1 MLLWLI
7 ISMKKIPNDLYKKIV
22 QVSTQVK
29 MELRRKGIVVPV
41 ENRDGSVTVGSY
53 LIVKDA
59 EGFYSIL
66 DRDNDIVVDQINLPQ
81 TAVVLANNLALG
93 RFKDLK
99 LIDADK
105 NYGYAAFDELLHMRA
120 VEKSS
125 KRSLEY
131 FDVMLTKGMLA
142 RAKKESYRS
151 DIVRSFEKLLNQV

>member
-1 MLLWLI
+1 
-7 ISMKKIPNDLYKKIV
+7 MKKIPNDLYKKIV

-29 MELRRKGIVVPV
+29 MDLRRKGIVVPV

-53 LIVKDA
+53 LIVKDS

-81 TAVVLANNLALG
+81 TAVVVANNLALG
-93 RFKDLK
+93 HYKDIK
-99 LIDADK
+99 LINADK
-105 NYGYAAFDELLHMRA
+105 NYGYAAFDEMLHMRA
-120 VEKSS
+120 VEKSN

-131 FDVMLTKGMLA
+131 FDVQLTKGMLA

>member
-1 MLLWLI
+1 
-7 ISMKKIPNDLYKKIV
+7 MKKIPNDLYKKIV

-81 TAVVLANNLALG
+81 TAVVVANNLALG

>member
-1 MLLWLI
+1 
-7 ISMKKIPNDLYKKIV
+7 MKKIPNDLYKKIV

-29 MELRRKGIVVPV
+29 KDLRRKGIVVPV
-41 ENRDGSVTVGSY
+41 ENRDGTVKVGSY
-53 LIVKDA
+53 LIVKDS

-66 DRDNDIVVDQINLPQ
+66 DRDNDVVVDQINLPQ

-93 RFKDLK
+93 RYKDVN
-99 LIDADK
+99 LINADK

-125 KRSLEY
+125 KKSLEY

>member
-1 MLLWLI
+1 
-7 ISMKKIPNDLYKKIV
+7 MKKIPNDLYKKIV

-41 ENRDGSVTVGSY
+41 ENRNGSVTVGSY
-53 LIVKDA
+53 LIIKDSA
-59 EGFYSIL
+59 GFYSIL
-66 DRDNDIVVDQINLPQ
+66 DRDNDVVVDQINLPQ
-81 TAVVLANNLALG
+81 TAVVVANNLALG
-93 RFKDLK
+93 RFKDIN
-99 LIDADK
+99 LINADK

-120 VEKSS
+120 VEKSN

>member
-1 MLLWLI
+1 MCI
-7 ISMKKIPNDLYKKIV
+7 
-22 QVSTQVK
+22 
-29 MELRRKGIVVPV
+29 
-41 ENRDGSVTVGSY
+41 RDRSVGNY
-53 LIVKDA
+53 LIVKDF

-66 DRDNDIVVDQINLPQ
+66 DRDNDVVVDQINLPQ
-81 TAVVLANNLALG
+81 TAVVVANNLALG
-93 RFKDLK
+93 RYKDVN
-99 LIDADK
+99 LINADK

-125 KRSLEY
+125 KKSLEY

>member
-1 MLLWLI
+1 
-7 ISMKKIPNDLYKKIV
+7 MKKIPNDLYKKIV

-29 MELRRKGIVVPV
+29 KDLRRKGIVVPV
-41 ENRDGSVTVGSY
+41 ENRDGTVKVGSY
-53 LIVKDA
+53 LIVKDS

-66 DRDNDIVVDQINLPQ
+66 DRDNDVVVDQINLPQ
-81 TAVVLANNLALG
+81 TAVVVANNLALG
-93 RFKDLK
+93 RYKDVN
-99 LIDADK
+99 LINADK

-125 KRSLEY
+125 KKSLEY

>member
-1 MLLWLI
+1 
-7 ISMKKIPNDLYKKIV
+7 MKKIPNDLYKKIV

>member
-1 MLLWLI
+1 
-7 ISMKKIPNDLYKKIV
+7 MKKIPNDLYKKIV

-29 MELRRKGIVVPV
+29 LDLRRKGIVVPI
-41 ENRDGSVTVGSY
+41 ENADGSVSVGTY
-53 LIVKDA
+53 LIVKNSD
-59 EGFYSIL
+59 GFYSIL
-66 DRDNDIVVDQINLPQ
+66 DKDDDVVVDQINLPQ

-93 RFKDLK
+93 RYKDVN
-99 LIDADK
+99 LINADK
-105 NYGYAAFDELLHMRA
+105 NYGYAAFDEMLHMRA
-120 VEKSS
+120 VEKSN

>member
-1 MLLWLI
+1 
-7 ISMKKIPNDLYKKIV
+7 
-22 QVSTQVK
+22 
-29 MELRRKGIVVPV
+29 
-41 ENRDGSVTVGSY
+41 
-53 LIVKDA
+53 
-59 EGFYSIL
+59 
-66 DRDNDIVVDQINLPQ
+66 VDQINLPQ

-93 RFKDLK
+93 RYKDIN
-99 LIDADK
+99 LINADK
-105 NYGYAAFDELLHMRA
+105 NYGYAAFDEMLHMRA